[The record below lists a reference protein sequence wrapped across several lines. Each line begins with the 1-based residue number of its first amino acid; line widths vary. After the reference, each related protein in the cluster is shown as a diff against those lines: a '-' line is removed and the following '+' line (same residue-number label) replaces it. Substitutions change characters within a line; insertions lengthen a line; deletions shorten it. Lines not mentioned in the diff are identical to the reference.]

1 MKIFVTGGTGVIGRR
16 LVPILRR
23 GGHDITAVGRSRAK
37 WQELERQGAVPVDV
51 DLYDFNAIAHAI
63 TGHDAVI
70 NLATHIPHSS
80 TAMLL
85 PWSWRE
91 NDRLRQHASA
101 AIVDAC
107 LAAGVGRF
115 VQESF
120 APVYPDCGDRWID
133 EATAISPVRYN
144 RTVASAE
151 LAAERFARSGH
162 TGIVLRFG
170 SFYGSDAVQ
179 TRDLIAWVKKGRAP
193 LPGSAGAY
201 ISSVSHDDAAT
212 ALAAAI
218 DLPSGTYNVVDDE
231 PVTHR
236 VFVDSLADALG
247 IDRPKLPPP
256 WVARLLGSVGEMLSR
271 SQRISNAKLRR
282 ATHWVPAHP
291 NVRLGWPAV
300 LSELGETPRL
310 PDSRAADYAEYA
322 DQRSRAADYAEYADQ
337 RSRAADY
344 AEYADQRSRAAD
356 YAEHADQRSRAAAY
370 AEHADQ
376 RSRAAAYAE
385 HADQRSTR
393 DVTTGHGIRG
403 VRSR

>member
-144 RTVASAE
+144 R
-151 LAAERFARSGH
+151 RSH
-162 TGIVLRFG
+162 LRSWPLSG
-170 SFYGSDAVQ
+170 SHGVDTRALFCDSD
-179 TRDLIAWVKKGRAP
+179 
-193 LPGSAGAY
+193 
-201 ISSVSHDDAAT
+201 
-212 ALAAAI
+212 
-218 DLPSGTYNVVDDE
+218 
-231 PVTHR
+231 
-236 VFVDSLADALG
+236 
-247 IDRPKLPPP
+247 
-256 WVARLLGSVGEMLSR
+256 
-271 SQRISNAKLRR
+271 
-282 ATHWVPAHP
+282 
-291 NVRLGWPAV
+291 
-300 LSELGETPRL
+300 
-310 PDSRAADYAEYA
+310 
-322 DQRSRAADYAEYADQ
+322 
-337 RSRAADY
+337 
-344 AEYADQRSRAAD
+344 
-356 YAEHADQRSRAAAY
+356 
-370 AEHADQ
+370 
-376 RSRAAAYAE
+376 
-385 HADQRSTR
+385 RSTVLTLCR
-393 DVTTGHGIRG
+393 HET
-403 VRSR
+403 